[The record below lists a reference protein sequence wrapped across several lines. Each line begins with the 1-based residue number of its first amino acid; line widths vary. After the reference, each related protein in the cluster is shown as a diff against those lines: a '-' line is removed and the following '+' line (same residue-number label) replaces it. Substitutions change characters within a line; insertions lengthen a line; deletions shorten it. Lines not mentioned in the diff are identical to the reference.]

1 MNIAPRAFLGF
12 ALIGALMLALGV
24 FALSQMSKIRT
35 SGENI
40 VENSVPSVRALNEFT
55 QLTLRLRVLSYR
67 LLTNREADTQQKTF
81 DLFEQRNQQI
91 RTAQSNYEKLISAPE
106 ERAAYDQY
114 VQLLNQY
121 RQLEERMKTLSRN
134 NQVDELRTLLGNDL
148 QTNSEAVNAVLARL
162 TEINNLQAEAFNK
175 SAAQQY
181 STAFTWVV
189 TMLIVATGLTLLFA
203 WLLTNSIT
211 KPIANALDAAEEI
224 AKGNLTRPI
233 TVDGSDEAG
242 RLLRAMA
249 TMQDKLRDTLQRI
262 SGSAT
267 QLASAAEELNSVTD
281 ESARGL
287 TQQNNEIEQ
296 AATAVNEMTS
306 AVEEV
311 ARNAVSTSEASRN
324 ATTSA
329 GDGRDLVQE
338 TVGAIERMSADV
350 QSTATLIGNLAD
362 ESRDIGKVLDVI
374 RGLADQTNLL
384 ALNAAIEAARAGE
397 AGRGFAVV
405 ADEVR
410 ALAHRTQQSTS
421 EIERMI
427 GSIQSGTEQAA
438 TAVNEMTSA
447 VEEVARNAV
456 STSEASRNA
465 TTSAGDGRDLVQET
479 VGAIERMSA
488 DVQSTASLIGNL
500 ANESRDI
507 GKVLDVIRGLADQTN
522 LLALNAAIEAARAG
536 EAGRGFA
543 VVADEVRALAH
554 RTQQSTSEIE
564 RMIGSIQSGTEQAVD
579 SMRNS
584 TERAESTLN
593 IARGAGMSLDT
604 INSAIVEINE
614 RNLVIA
620 SAAEEQA
627 QVAREVDRN
636 LVNIR
641 DLSVQS
647 ATGANQTSA
656 ASAEL
661 SRLAVDLNSMVG
673 RFSL

>member
-1 MNIAPRAFLGF
+1 MSLRNMNIAPRAFLGF
-12 ALIGALMLALGV
+12 AMIGGLMLILGV
-24 FALSQMSKIRT
+24 FALNQMSKIRGAAEDIT
-35 SGENI
+35 LS
-40 VENSVPSVRALNEFT
+40 SVPSIKSLDEFT

-67 LLTNREADTQQKTF
+67 LLVNREPDVQQKTVE
-81 DLFEQRNQQI
+81 LLEMRNQQI
-91 RTAQSNYEKLISAPE
+91 RTAQTTYEKLISSPAE
-106 ERAAYDQY
+106 KAAYDQY
-114 VQLLNQY
+114 VQLLGQY
-121 RQLEERMKTLSRN
+121 RQIEERMKSLSRS
-134 NQVDELRTLLGNDL
+134 NQVDELRNLLNTDL
-148 QTNSEAVNAVLARL
+148 LNNSEAMNTVLNRLLEINTQQTLDTNQQAAEQYSSAFALVVGLLVLA
-162 TEINNLQAEAFNK
+162 
-175 SAAQQY
+175 
-181 STAFTWVV
+181 TA
-189 TMLIVATGLTLLFA
+189 LTLLFA
-203 WLLTNSIT
+203 WLLTRSIT
-211 KPIANALDAAEEI
+211 LPIANALSAAEEI
-224 AKGNLTRPI
+224 AEGNLTRPI
-233 TVDGSDEAG
+233 RIDGSDEAG
-242 RLLRAMA
+242 RLLQAMA
-249 TMQDKLRDTLQRI
+249 KMQEKLRDTLQRI
-262 SGSAT
+262 SGSAG

-311 ARNAVSTSEASRN
+311 ARNAVSTSEASKN

-338 TVGAIERMSADV
+338 TVSAIERMS
-350 QSTATLIGNLAD
+350 S
-362 ESRDIGKVLDVI
+362 
-374 RGLADQTNLL
+374 
-384 ALNAAIEAARAGE
+384 
-397 AGRGFAVV
+397 
-405 ADEVR
+405 
-410 ALAHRTQQSTS
+410 
-421 EIERMI
+421 
-427 GSIQSGTEQAA
+427 
-438 TAVNEMTSA
+438 
-447 VEEVARNAV
+447 
-456 STSEASRNA
+456 
-465 TTSAGDGRDLVQET
+465 
-479 VGAIERMSA
+479 
-488 DVQSTASLIGNL
+488 DVQSTASLIGDL

-564 RMIGSIQSGTEQAVD
+564 RMIGSIQSGTEHAVD

-593 IARGAGMSLDT
+593 IARGAGLSLDT
-604 INSAIVEINE
+604 INSAIIEINE

-647 ATGANQTSA
+647 STGANQTSA
-656 ASAEL
+656 ASNEL
-661 SRLAVDLNSMVG
+661 SRLAVDLNSLVA

>member
-1 MNIAPRAFLGF
+1 MSLRTLNIAPRAFLGF
-12 ALIGALMLALGV
+12 ALIGCLMLFLGT
-24 FALSQMSKIRT
+24 FALIQMGKIHAATERIT
-35 SGENI
+35 QDTLPSI
-40 VENSVPSVRALNEFT
+40 KSVDDFT
-55 QLTLRLRVLSYR
+55 QLSLRLRVHAYR
-67 LLTNREADTQQKTF
+67 LLVNRDPVAQQRTLDAMAERNRKIDEA
-81 DLFEQRNQQI
+81 RPG
-91 RTAQSNYEKLISAPE
+91 YEALISMAE

-114 VQLLNQY
+114 IDMLTQH
-121 RQLEERMKTLSRN
+121 RQLESRLIELSRS
-134 NQVDELRTLLGNDL
+134 NQLDTMQELLNTQLMDSAEKINATLNRLVQIN
-148 QTNSEAVNAVLARL
+148 TRYATEA
-162 TEINNLQAEAFNK
+162 AEE
-175 SAAQQY
+175 AAQLY
-181 STAFTWVV
+181 RDASNLVMALLALATA
-189 TMLIVATGLTLLFA
+189 LTLLFA
-203 WLLTNSIT
+203 WLLTRSIT
-211 KPIANALDAAEEI
+211 LPIAKALDAAEEI
-224 AKGNLTRPI
+224 AEGNLTRPI
-233 TVDGSDEAG
+233 HVDGSDEAG

-249 TMQDKLRDTLQRI
+249 KMQENLRDTLQHI

-267 QLASAAEELNSVTD
+267 QLASAAEELNSVTE

-311 ARNAVSTSEASRN
+311 ARNAVSTSEASRE

-338 TVGAIERMSADV
+338 TVSAIERMSADV
-350 QSTATLIGNLAD
+350 QSTAGLIGD
-362 ESRDIGKVLDVI
+362 
-374 RGLADQTNLL
+374 
-384 ALNAAIEAARAGE
+384 
-397 AGRGFAVV
+397 
-405 ADEVR
+405 
-410 ALAHRTQQSTS
+410 
-421 EIERMI
+421 
-427 GSIQSGTEQAA
+427 
-438 TAVNEMTSA
+438 
-447 VEEVARNAV
+447 
-456 STSEASRNA
+456 
-465 TTSAGDGRDLVQET
+465 
-479 VGAIERMSA
+479 
-488 DVQSTASLIGNL
+488 L

-564 RMIGSIQSGTEQAVD
+564 RMIGSIQNGTEQAVD

-593 IARGAGMSLDT
+593 IARGAGLSLDT
-604 INSAIVEINE
+604 INSAIIQINE

-636 LVNIR
+636 LVNIS

-647 ATGANQTSA
+647 ATGAHQTSA
-656 ASAEL
+656 ASNEL
-661 SRLAVDLNSMVG
+661 SRLAVDLNSMVA
-673 RFSL
+673 RFRL

>member
-1 MNIAPRAFLGF
+1 MSLRNMNIAPRAFLGF
-12 ALIGALMLALGV
+12 AFIGALMLLLGV
-24 FALSQMSKIRT
+24 FALNQMSKIRAATEDIT
-35 SGENI
+35 SA
-40 VENSVPSVRALNEFT
+40 SVPSIRALDEFT

-67 LLTNREADTQQKTF
+67 LLTNREPDVQQKT
-81 DLFEQRNQQI
+81 LEAFELRNQQI
-91 RTAQSNYEKLISAPE
+91 RTAQDIYEKLITSTE
-106 ERAAYDQY
+106 ERNAYNEY
-114 VQLLNQY
+114 VRLLGQY
-121 RQLEERMKTLSRN
+121 RQIEDRMKSLSRA
-134 NQVDELRTLLGNDL
+134 NQVNELRSLLNTELLD
-148 QTNSEAVNAVLARL
+148 NSEQVNAVLTRL
-162 TEINNLQAEAFNK
+162 LDINNDDANATNQRAKDQYDMAFDL
-175 SAAQQY
+175 
-181 STAFTWVV
+181 VV
-189 TMLIVATGLTLLFA
+189 GLLVVATALTLLFA
-203 WLLTNSIT
+203 WLLTRSIT
-211 KPIANALDAAEEI
+211 LPIAQALEAAEEV
-224 AKGNLTRPI
+224 AEGNLTRPI
-233 TVDGSDEAG
+233 SVDGNDEAG
-242 RLLRAMA
+242 RLLAAMA
-249 TMQDKLRDTLQRI
+249 KMQHKLRDTLQRI
-262 SGSAT
+262 AGSAT
-267 QLASAAEELNSVTD
+267 QLASAAEELNAVTD

-338 TVGAIERMSADV
+338 TVSAIERMSTDV
-350 QSTATLIGNLAD
+350 QA
-362 ESRDIGKVLDVI
+362 
-374 RGLADQTNLL
+374 
-384 ALNAAIEAARAGE
+384 
-397 AGRGFAVV
+397 
-405 ADEVR
+405 
-410 ALAHRTQQSTS
+410 
-421 EIERMI
+421 
-427 GSIQSGTEQAA
+427 
-438 TAVNEMTSA
+438 
-447 VEEVARNAV
+447 
-456 STSEASRNA
+456 
-465 TTSAGDGRDLVQET
+465 
-479 VGAIERMSA
+479 
-488 DVQSTASLIGNL
+488 TASLIGDL

-564 RMIGSIQSGTEQAVD
+564 RMIGSIQTGTEHAVD

-593 IARGAGMSLDT
+593 IARGAGLSLDT
-604 INSAIVEINE
+604 INTAIVEINE

-647 ATGANQTSA
+647 ATGASQTSA
-656 ASAEL
+656 ASGEL
-661 SRLAVDLNSMVG
+661 SRLAVDLNGMVG
-673 RFSL
+673 RFRL

>member
-1 MNIAPRAFLGF
+1 MRQMSAAAQDLRHLTDKSPIRQSQRRTDALISVNTMSLRNMNIAPRAFLGF
-12 ALIGALMLALGV
+12 ALIGGLMLVLGV
-24 FALSQMSKIRT
+24 FALNQMSKIRGA
-35 SGENI
+35 GEDI
-40 VENSVPSVRALNEFT
+40 ASMSVPSIKSLDEFT

-67 LLTNREADTQQKTF
+67 LLVNREPDVQQKTM
-81 DLFEQRNQQI
+81 DLFDQRNQQI
-91 RTAQSNYEKLISAPE
+91 REAQKVYEPLIDGQE
-106 ERAAYDQY
+106 ERAAYDKY
-114 VQLLNQY
+114 VQLLAQY
-121 RQLEERMKTLSRN
+121 RQLEERMKTFSRN
-134 NQVDELRTLLGNDL
+134 NQVDDLRKML
-148 QTNSEAVNAVLARL
+148 NSELLANSEEVNAALAKL
-162 TEINNLQAEAFNK
+162 LEINTRQIEKTDNTAGE
-175 SAAQQY
+175 QY
-181 STAFTWVV
+181 STSFNLVIALLV
-189 TMLIVATGLTLLFA
+189 IATGLTLLFA

-211 KPIANALDAAEEI
+211 KPIANALNAAEGI
-224 AKGNLTRPI
+224 AEGNLTRPI
-233 TVDGSDEAG
+233 TVDGEDEAG
-242 RLLRAMA
+242 RLLAAMA
-249 TMQDKLRDTLQRI
+249 KMQDKLRDTLQRI

-311 ARNAVSTSEASRN
+311 ARNAVSTSEASKN

-338 TVGAIERMSADV
+338 TVSAIERMSTDV
-350 QSTATLIGNLAD
+350 QSTATLIGD
-362 ESRDIGKVLDVI
+362 
-374 RGLADQTNLL
+374 
-384 ALNAAIEAARAGE
+384 
-397 AGRGFAVV
+397 
-405 ADEVR
+405 
-410 ALAHRTQQSTS
+410 
-421 EIERMI
+421 
-427 GSIQSGTEQAA
+427 
-438 TAVNEMTSA
+438 
-447 VEEVARNAV
+447 
-456 STSEASRNA
+456 
-465 TTSAGDGRDLVQET
+465 
-479 VGAIERMSA
+479 
-488 DVQSTASLIGNL
+488 L

-564 RMIGSIQSGTEQAVD
+564 RMIGSIQSGTEHAVD

-593 IARGAGMSLDT
+593 IARGAGLSLDT

-647 ATGANQTSA
+647 ATGASQTSA
-656 ASAEL
+656 ASNEL
-661 SRLAVDLNSMVG
+661 SRLAVDLNTMVS

>member
-1 MNIAPRAFLGF
+1 MSLRNMNIAPRAFLGF
-12 ALIGALMLALGV
+12 ALIGGLMMLLGV
-24 FALSQMSKIRT
+24 FALNQMSKIRDAA
-35 SGENI
+35 ENI
-40 VENSVPSVRALNEFT
+40 TVSSVPSIKSLDEFT

-67 LLTNREADTQQKTF
+67 LLVNREPDVQQKTMELL
-81 DLFEQRNQQI
+81 DMRNQQI
-91 RTAQSNYEKLISAPE
+91 RAAQTTYEKLISSPQ

-114 VQLLNQY
+114 VQLLAQY
-121 RQLEERMKTLSRN
+121 RQIEDRMKTLSRN
-134 NQVDELRTLLGNDL
+134 NQVDELRSLLNADL
-148 QTNSEAVNAVLARL
+148 LSNSEAVNAVLNKL
-162 TEINNLQAEAFNK
+162 LEINTQQTLDTNQQAADQYDSAFNLVI
-175 SAAQQY
+175 
-181 STAFTWVV
+181 TLLV
-189 TMLIVATGLTLLFA
+189 IATGLTILFA

-211 KPIANALDAAEEI
+211 KPIANALNAAEQI
-224 AKGNLTRPI
+224 AEGNLTRPI
-233 TVDGSDEAG
+233 TVDGEDEAG
-242 RLLRAMA
+242 RLLLAMSK
-249 TMQDKLRDTLQRI
+249 MQDKLRDTLQRI

-311 ARNAVSTSEASRN
+311 ARNAVSTSEASKN

-338 TVGAIERMSADV
+338 TVSAIERMSADV
-350 QSTATLIGNLAD
+350 QSTATLIGD
-362 ESRDIGKVLDVI
+362 
-374 RGLADQTNLL
+374 
-384 ALNAAIEAARAGE
+384 
-397 AGRGFAVV
+397 
-405 ADEVR
+405 
-410 ALAHRTQQSTS
+410 
-421 EIERMI
+421 
-427 GSIQSGTEQAA
+427 
-438 TAVNEMTSA
+438 
-447 VEEVARNAV
+447 
-456 STSEASRNA
+456 
-465 TTSAGDGRDLVQET
+465 
-479 VGAIERMSA
+479 
-488 DVQSTASLIGNL
+488 L

-564 RMIGSIQSGTEQAVD
+564 RMIGSIQSGTEHAVD

-656 ASAEL
+656 ASNEL
-661 SRLAVDLNSMVG
+661 SRLAVDLNTMVG

>member
-1 MNIAPRAFLGF
+1 MIFLAATFLASFKDCDWRIWFLHFVAGAVVRQKRAGPQDFSRMTDKSPIRQLQRRTGALTLVNTMSLRNMNIAPRAFLGF
-12 ALIGALMLALGV
+12 ALIGGLMLVLGV
-24 FALSQMSKIRT
+24 FALNQMSKIRGA
-35 SGENI
+35 GEDI
-40 VENSVPSVRALNEFT
+40 ASMSVPSIKSLDEFT

-67 LLTNREADTQQKTF
+67 LLVNREPDVQQKTF
-81 DLFEQRNQQI
+81 ELFDLRNQQI
-91 RTAQSNYEKLISAPE
+91 RDAQKVYEPLIEGPQ

-114 VQLLNQY
+114 VQLLAQY
-121 RQLEERMKTLSRN
+121 RQLEDRMKTLSRN
-134 NQVDELRTLLGNDL
+134 NQVDELRTMLNRELLS
-148 QTNSEAVNAVLARL
+148 NSEAVNAALAKL
-162 TEINNLQAEAFNK
+162 LEINTQQIEVTDTRAGE
-175 SAAQQY
+175 QY
-181 STAFTWVV
+181 STSLNLVITLLVIAS
-189 TMLIVATGLTLLFA
+189 GLTLLFA

-211 KPIANALDAAEEI
+211 KPIANALSAAEEI
-224 AKGNLTRPI
+224 AEGNLTRPI
-233 TVDGSDEAG
+233 HVDGDDEAG
-242 RLLRAMA
+242 RLLLAMSK
-249 TMQDKLRDTLQRI
+249 MQEKLRDTLQRI

-311 ARNAVSTSEASRN
+311 ARNAVSTSEASKN

-338 TVGAIERMSADV
+338 TVSAIERMSADV
-350 QSTATLIGNLAD
+350 QSTATLIGD
-362 ESRDIGKVLDVI
+362 
-374 RGLADQTNLL
+374 
-384 ALNAAIEAARAGE
+384 
-397 AGRGFAVV
+397 
-405 ADEVR
+405 
-410 ALAHRTQQSTS
+410 
-421 EIERMI
+421 
-427 GSIQSGTEQAA
+427 
-438 TAVNEMTSA
+438 
-447 VEEVARNAV
+447 
-456 STSEASRNA
+456 
-465 TTSAGDGRDLVQET
+465 
-479 VGAIERMSA
+479 
-488 DVQSTASLIGNL
+488 L

-564 RMIGSIQSGTEQAVD
+564 RMIGSIQSGTEHAVN

-593 IARGAGMSLDT
+593 IARGAGLSLDT

-656 ASAEL
+656 ASNEL
-661 SRLAVDLNSMVG
+661 SRLALDLNNMVG

>member
-1 MNIAPRAFLGF
+1 MTDKSPIRQLQRRTGALTLVNSMSLRNMNIAPRAFLGF
-12 ALIGALMLALGV
+12 ALIGGLMLVLGV
-24 FALSQMSKIRT
+24 FALNQMSKIRGA
-35 SGENI
+35 GEDI
-40 VENSVPSVRALNEFT
+40 ASMSVPSIKSLDEFT

-67 LLTNREADTQQKTF
+67 LLVNREPDVQQKTF
-81 DLFEQRNQQI
+81 ELFELRNQQI
-91 RTAQSNYEKLISAPE
+91 RDAQKVYEPLIDGPQ

-114 VQLLNQY
+114 VQLLAQY

-134 NQVDELRTLLGNDL
+134 NQIDELRAMLNSELLS
-148 QTNSEAVNAVLARL
+148 NSEAVNSALAKL
-162 TEINNLQAEAFNK
+162 LEINTQQIEVTDTRAGEQYATSLNLVITLLVIA
-175 SAAQQY
+175 S
-181 STAFTWVV
+181 
-189 TMLIVATGLTLLFA
+189 GLTLLFA

-211 KPIANALDAAEEI
+211 KPIANALSAAEEI
-224 AKGNLTRPI
+224 AEGNLTRPI
-233 TVDGSDEAG
+233 HVDGEDEAG
-242 RLLRAMA
+242 RLLLAMSK
-249 TMQDKLRDTLQRI
+249 MQDKLRDTLQQI

-311 ARNAVSTSEASRN
+311 ARNAVSTSEASKN

-338 TVGAIERMSADV
+338 TVSAIERMSADV
-350 QSTATLIGNLAD
+350 QSTATLIGD
-362 ESRDIGKVLDVI
+362 
-374 RGLADQTNLL
+374 
-384 ALNAAIEAARAGE
+384 
-397 AGRGFAVV
+397 
-405 ADEVR
+405 
-410 ALAHRTQQSTS
+410 
-421 EIERMI
+421 
-427 GSIQSGTEQAA
+427 
-438 TAVNEMTSA
+438 
-447 VEEVARNAV
+447 
-456 STSEASRNA
+456 
-465 TTSAGDGRDLVQET
+465 
-479 VGAIERMSA
+479 
-488 DVQSTASLIGNL
+488 L

-564 RMIGSIQSGTEQAVD
+564 RMIGSIQSGTEHAVD

-593 IARGAGMSLDT
+593 IARGAGLSLDT

-656 ASAEL
+656 ASNEL
-661 SRLAVDLNSMVG
+661 SRLALDLNNMVG